1 MSGAHVLAL
10 KGTGIA
16 FAVCVAACMSAMLAL
31 RWFRSRAAGVPF
43 VSRALV
49 RSIVIM
55 KLCAIPGVFWIAR
68 NIVFTGNPLW
78 PVEIKLAGHVVFAG
92 VASMDEVLSTA
103 SNTPPQL
110 AALGEAARVARVWL
124 QMNGPAAD
132 FDDRLAGLGFAWPL
146 FALPAL
152 IACMWAFARQRA
164 AGATSAQARAL
175 LLVLVMTAGC
185 FVLQPLRWWPRYTLW
200 LWGAGALALA
210 LQGEALARAG
220 RRRGL
225 AWALVLVALVSLS
238 EGSLAVAHAKEA
250 QRAVGRWLG
259 AAPANRA
266 RLDDPHHALNA
277 EHWIEPDFWA
287 LGLDRSTDVCRG
299 AWKPSTDNANL
310 DGVFAQLRPR
320 PRVHVIP
327 DDQGSWENVRIA
339 WQALGCPKLLLLNG
353 SPVLASAARDPRV
366 SVAPAVA
373 FDGLFI
379 VGPREPVA
387 AVGHSGD
394 LLP

>member
-16 FAVCVAACMSAMLAL
+16 FAVCVAGCMTLVLAWRWLRARSA
-31 RWFRSRAAGVPF
+31 RAPF
-43 VSRALV
+43 VSRALA
-49 RSIVIM
+49 RSLAIM
-55 KLCAIPGVFWIAR
+55 KLCALPGAFWIVR
-68 NIVFTGNPLW
+68 NIVYTGNPLW

-110 AALGEAARVARVWL
+110 AALGEVARVGRVWL

-152 IACMWAFARQRA
+152 IACMWAFARQRTA
-164 AGATSAQARAL
+164 SPQARAL
-175 LLVLVMTAGC
+175 LLVLAMTAGC

-225 AWALVLVALVSLS
+225 AWALGLVALVSLS
-238 EGSLAVAHAKEA
+238 EGSLAVAHAKEL
-250 QRAVGRWLG
+250 QRASGRWLG
-259 AAPANRA
+259 AAPANRV
-266 RLDDPHHALNA
+266 RLGDPHHALNA
-277 EHWIEPDFWA
+277 ASWVDPKFWA
-287 LGLDRSTDVCRG
+287 LGIEHAPDVCRG

-310 DGVFAQLRPR
+310 DGVFAQLQPR

-327 DDQGSWENVRIA
+327 DDQGSWENVRTA
-339 WQALGCPKLLLLNG
+339 WQAVGCRNLLLLNG
-353 SPVLASAARDPRV
+353 SPVLVSAARDPRV

-373 FDGLFI
+373 FDPIFI
-379 VGPREPVA
+379 VGPRDPVA